1 MKTSVLVA
9 LSILGLTA
17 IASPVAAQ
25 NQETHTI
32 NGVLTVYGKGSIY
45 DYTIDRVG
53 DSNNPYTDGEQCV
66 ASGYVSD
73 LNYLSISVRDG
84 ENHLIGIGKMLS
96 GTFRKINGLMTCQ
109 IPFTI
114 PNIPKS
120 AFYSI
125 KMGNRG
131 VLDYSF
137 DELVKDGWDIE
148 MHIGL

>member
-9 LSILGLTA
+9 LSVLGLVA
-17 IASPVAAQ
+17 IASPVMAQ
-25 NQETHTI
+25 SQETHTI
-32 NGVLTVYGKGSIY
+32 NGVLTVYGKGRGATR
-45 DYTIDRVG
+45 TIAG
-53 DSNNPYTDGEQCV
+53 EPNNYNDGQFCI

-84 ENHLIGIGKMLS
+84 ENNLIGTGKMLD
-96 GTFRKINGLMTCQ
+96 GRFKTINGLQTCQ

-114 PNIPKS
+114 PNLPKS

-125 KMGNRG
+125 KMGTRG
-131 VLDYSF
+131 AFDLSY
-137 DELVKDGWDIE
+137 DELVEKDWTLE